1 MNGLKQY
8 ENEVTAL
15 LECPQE
21 EKEFYLRS
29 MRDSFAPFTDQMT
42 YEQLVDKLGM
52 PEEWVSNVL
61 EASGN
66 SLYVQGLKD
75 KAKRK
80 KRLILVVA
88 IVALLMIGIFICFI
102 VINDRTRSY
111 GGVYGEI
118 TVISEEIDIDI
129 AK

>member
-75 KAKRK
+75 KEKRK

-102 VINDRTRSY
+102 
-111 GGVYGEI
+111 GVYGEI